1 MLICHLLT
9 LLHAC
14 GELTVQRRVYQL
26 PASDQQPLDS
36 DVTQLQATGK
46 SVSGY
51 RIYTYMMYSQKN
63 FLFMEQSQWF
73 TQC

>member
-46 SVSGY
+46 SVSW
-51 RIYTYMMYSQKN
+51 
-63 FLFMEQSQWF
+63 L
-73 TQC
+73 